1 MPTPDNIYSGINQ
14 RMQEAMQKLRE
25 GGGAVA
31 DKTKNSLG
39 GSFEPLQ
46 RGLAG
51 MNPVTSIGSVMQQAS
66 PHIKKAADSIGG
78 AINQPGVREWTNDK
92 AINAI
97 AGTNPVTGALM
108 LGAQGSRLVNAQESK
123 SKLSSTAVE
132 SPTQNPERPGQPAGG
147 AEVPALGGGT
157 YSVMGVKYDSATGQA
172 INPDT
177 GKTSSGGYSI
187 DPKTSGRTDYSGGET
202 RVNGAGVVQKG
213 TSTSPKPMTMD
224 DANKLLTGGYTMNQ
238 QYAGSQ
244 LPTTASSPYAG
255 KSNAQIYNPDTLHQH
270 NSDVDYLSLSKNMD
284 ESKSGVEL
292 ATRNGAMK
300 ADYKQ
305 MDVNPGESAPEEKI
319 NWANR
324 TMADN
329 SDAKLARRRAF
340 LDAEGSMQGL
350 RRSEAVQGMTYAGG
364 KHYIADGKGGDNLV
378 EMGNKDDVRTYKS
391 GEEGARAMRD
401 KYVNALTSK
410 DTAEA
415 PLPDSEQQAS
425 NVETSPN
432 QKPLTVAPSDIP
444 SDLSGAAGEAY
455 LKRLD
460 AGQLTRKR

>member
-1 MPTPDNIYSGINQ
+1 MPTPDDIYSGINQ
-14 RMQEAMQKLRE
+14 RMQEAMKKLRE

-31 DKTKNSLG
+31 DKTKNSSG

-51 MNPVTSIGSVMQQAS
+51 MNPVTSIGSMMQQAS

-132 SPTQNPERPGQPAGG
+132 TPTQNPESPTNS
-147 AEVPALGGGT
+147 AEVPALGGGAYT
-157 YSVMGVKYDSATGQA
+157 TMGVKYDSATGQA
-172 INPDT
+172 INPNT
-177 GKTSSGGYSI
+177 GTTSSGGYSI
-187 DPKTSGRTDYSGGET
+187 DPKTSGRTDFRGGET
-202 RVNGAGVVQKG
+202 RVSPTNVVQKG
-213 TSTSPKPMTMD
+213 TSTSPAPMTMD
-224 DANKLLTGGYTMNQ
+224 EANKLLSGGYTMNQ
-238 QYAGSQ
+238 QYASNQ

-270 NSDVDYLSLSKNMD
+270 TSDVDYLSLSKNLFED
-284 ESKSGVEL
+284 RSGVANYE
-292 ATRNGAMK
+292 RGKNMK

-305 MDVNPGESAPEEKI
+305 MDVNPGESVPEEKI

-350 RRSEAVQGMTYAGG
+350 RRSEAVQGMTYGGG

-410 DTAEA
+410 GDSVEYQTDAPA
-415 PLPDSEQQAS
+415 PLPDA
-425 NVETSPN
+425 VPHKTSIDNNPHDT
-432 QKPLTVAPSDIP
+432 K
-444 SDLSGAAGEAY
+444 DLLNMNPGKSIIGNNTPYTSTKKGSVF
-455 LKRLD
+455 
-460 AGQLTRKR
+460 